1 MKRRLVLAM
10 TLLVTAMTL
19 CAAPYSDILSGA
31 KANSITLKNAE
42 ISYRNALISVDKN
55 SLEDQDYSE
64 LGKLIYRNDAEHK
77 AVAVGKSETYMI
89 YDRDDSET
97 VRMYYLA
104 VTLEECVTVNGELL
118 SLARLDPI
126 TTPEE
131 DLKALLK

>member
-55 SLEDQDYSE
+55 SLDDEVQITVSGSAKVSPSLSVSPSVKVVLPNDGSTTIEAAVPVSLDYSDVS
-64 LGKLIYRNDAEHK
+64 IY
-77 AVAVGKSETYMI
+77 
-89 YDRDDSET
+89 
-97 VRMYYLA
+97 
-104 VTLEECVTVNGELL
+104 
-118 SLARLDPI
+118 
-126 TTPEE
+126 
-131 DLKALLK
+131 